1 MTKAPRGPDEP
12 TPIRTIQRSAD
23 IFPTQLDGSVLLL
36 NADTGCYHG
45 LNPVGSR
52 IWELLAEPIEETRL
66 VACLISEFAVE
77 ADECERQVK
86 VFIEQLRTRGLLMT
100 A

>member
-1 MTKAPRGPDEP
+1 MTKAAQGPDAP
-12 TPIRTIQRSAD
+12 TPIRMIQRSAD

-52 IWELLAEPIEETRL
+52 IWELLAEPIEESHLVSRL
-66 VACLISEFAVE
+66 TSEFVVE
-77 ADECERQVK
+77 ADECEREVK
-86 VFIEQLRTRGLLMT
+86 AFVEQLRIRGLLVT